1 MSLFADTE
9 AREDFNRARKQAFFQ
24 EIAALFGGD
33 RRELLSLQEV
43 RETLRPRGERYQGMR
58 TVPLDKIVGSE
69 GRYQDFNTQFLPRY
83 EHLRKRWQ
91 RVDMAHLTDVVL
103 PPIKLYQVGDVYF
116 VRDGNHRV
124 SVARLQGVLSID
136 AEVIALETEIPMHAS
151 MTRENLRKAVIEH
164 EYHQFRLLL
173 QIDSILGDS
182 SFIVSDPGA
191 YDELARHIYG
201 HKYFLNEKDTVEI
214 PLSAAIQSWYNN
226 VYTPLIAIIQ
236 RSRLMSRFPGKTPT
250 DLYLWIIR
258 HWHILKEQYGEDFP
272 AEVAASDYAKRYG
285 RGVLHRVLRR
295 VMSYFGFP

>member
-1 MSLFADTE
+1 MSMYADSE
-9 AREDFNRARKQAFFQ
+9 ARDDFNRARKQAFFQ
-24 EIAALFGGD
+24 EIAGLFGGD

-43 RETLRPRGERYQGMR
+43 RETLRPRGERYQGMQ

-91 RVDMAHLTDVVL
+91 RVDMAHLTDVIL
-103 PPIKLYQVGDVYF
+103 PPIKLYQVGEVYF

-151 MTRENLRKAVIEH
+151 MTRDNLKRAVIEH
-164 EYHQFRLLL
+164 EYRQFRELLK
-173 QIDSILGDS
+173 IDSILGECS
-182 SFIVSDPGA
+182 LTVSEPGA

-201 HKYFLNEKDTVEI
+201 HKYFLNENDTVEI
-214 PLSAAIQSWYNN
+214 PLAAAIQSWYTN
-226 VYTPLIAIIQ
+226 VYTPLVAIIH
-236 RSRLMSRFPGKTPT
+236 RSRLMSRFPGKTAT

-285 RGVLHRVLRR
+285 RGVLHRILRR
-295 VMSYFGFP
+295 IKGYFNSR